1 MEFTA
6 EQKAAIEVDVKESLK
21 HLSKA
26 LVKTASFL
34 AANSEN
40 KIDDIV
46 VKAKASAA
54 EEIASESK
62 MKYIIYK
69 GSELMSTNIFDKSEI
84 GITNSTLQ

>member
-6 EQKAAIEVDVKESLK
+6 EQKAAIEIDVKESLK

-46 VKAKASAA
+46 VPVLAPTA
-54 EEIASESK
+54 EQALID
-62 MKYIIYK
+62 
-69 GSELMSTNIFDKSEI
+69 LI
-84 GITNSTLQ
+84 GKLKL

>member
-26 LVKTASFL
+26 LVKIAGFL

-46 VKAKASAA
+46 VPVLAPTA
-54 EEIASESK
+54 EQALIDLIGK
-62 MKYIIYK
+62 MK
-69 GSELMSTNIFDKSEI
+69 L
-84 GITNSTLQ
+84 

>member
-46 VKAKASAA
+46 VPVLAPTA
-54 EEIASESK
+54 EQALID
-62 MKYIIYK
+62 
-69 GSELMSTNIFDKSEI
+69 LI
-84 GITNSTLQ
+84 GKLKL

>member
-26 LVKTASFL
+26 LVKTAGFL

-46 VKAKASAA
+46 VPVLAPTA
-54 EEIASESK
+54 EQALIDLIGK
-62 MKYIIYK
+62 MK
-69 GSELMSTNIFDKSEI
+69 L
-84 GITNSTLQ
+84 

>member
-6 EQKAAIEVDVKESLK
+6 EQKLAIEADLKESLK

-26 LVKTASFL
+26 LVKTAGFL

-46 VKAKASAA
+46 VPVLAPTA
-54 EEIASESK
+54 EQALIDLIGK
-62 MKYIIYK
+62 MK
-69 GSELMSTNIFDKSEI
+69 L
-84 GITNSTLQ
+84 

>member
-1 MEFTA
+1 MEFTP

-26 LVKTASFL
+26 LVKTAGFL

-46 VKAKASAA
+46 VPVLAPTA
-54 EEIASESK
+54 EQALIDLIGK
-62 MKYIIYK
+62 MK
-69 GSELMSTNIFDKSEI
+69 L
-84 GITNSTLQ
+84 